1 MFATNFAGY
10 ECRVQIGKYAD
21 GAIRLDLV
29 SEEGPI
35 ATATAF
41 IGGGLGDGEVA
52 VKTWSE
58 NVGMDLALLLAGV
71 IHARCC
77 RQDPLRVRRGA
88 SSSAHSGRSQGG
100 GTLVAPQKQRP
111 IFSRW
116 GVFLWW
122 MVRAQLVVCSS
133 TRIAHSGHGR
143 ALGSAGSASHAWTL
157 RRLQGL
163 PVCSDNNCATWAC
176 V

>member
-71 IHARCC
+71 IEPGVVGKIPCGYA
-77 RQDPLRVRRGA
+77 
-88 SSSAHSGRSQGG
+88 
-100 GTLVAPQKQRP
+100 VAPVHRLTPAARK
-111 IFSRW
+111 
-116 GVFLWW
+116 
-122 MVRAQLVVCSS
+122 A
-133 TRIAHSGHGR
+133 
-143 ALGSAGSASHAWTL
+143 AGL
-157 RRLQGL
+157 
-163 PVCSDNNCATWAC
+163 
-176 V
+176 